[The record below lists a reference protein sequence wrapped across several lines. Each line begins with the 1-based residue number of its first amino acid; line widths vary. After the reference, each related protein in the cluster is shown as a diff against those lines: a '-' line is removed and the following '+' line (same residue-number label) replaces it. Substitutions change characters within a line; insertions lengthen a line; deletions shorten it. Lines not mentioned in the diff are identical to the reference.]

1 MKSEPINSNNE
12 EVLYSEIDNIA
23 ILTLNRPDRLNAY
36 NENIYTGIR
45 EGINKVNNS
54 EKINAIIITGAGRGF
69 CAGADMDGL
78 KNTTQGNTITPK
90 QKETEQLPA

>member
-36 NENIYTGIR
+36 NENIYNGIR
-45 EGINKVNNS
+45 
-54 EKINAIIITGAGRGF
+54 
-69 CAGADMDGL
+69 
-78 KNTTQGNTITPK
+78 
-90 QKETEQLPA
+90 